1 MKDYYTKRETML
13 TERRDHMSLYDFH
26 VTTITGE
33 KESLSTYKG
42 KVLLIVNTASK
53 CGFTPQ
59 YQELQD
65 LYQTY
70 HDSGL
75 EILAFPSNQFMQQ
88 EPGSNEEIAIF
99 CQTNYQV
106 SFPLFAKTDVRGK
119 EAHPLFQYLTKQAS
133 GLITDEI
140 KWNFTKFLVD
150 QQGKVV
156 GRFAP
161 ATSPQKIEKDIR
173 KLLDIS
179 ADNE

>member
-1 MKDYYTKRETML
+1 MSIYDYE
-13 TERRDHMSLYDFH
+13 

-33 KESLSTYKG
+33 KQSLSIYKG

-59 YQELQD
+59 YAELQE

-70 HDSGL
+70 QESGL

-88 EPGSNEEIAIF
+88 EPGTNEEIATF
-99 CQTNYQV
+99 CETNYQV
-106 SFPLFAKTDVRGK
+106 SFPLFAKIDVKGK
-119 EAHPLFQYLTKQAS
+119 DADPLFQYLIKQAS

-150 QQGKVV
+150 PQGKVV
-156 GRFAP
+156 KRFSP

-173 KLLDIS
+173 QLLDIA